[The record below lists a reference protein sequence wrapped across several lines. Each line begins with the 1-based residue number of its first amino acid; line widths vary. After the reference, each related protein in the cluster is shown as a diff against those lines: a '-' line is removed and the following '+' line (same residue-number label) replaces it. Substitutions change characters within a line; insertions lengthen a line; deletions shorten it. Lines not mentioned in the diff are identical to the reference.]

1 MQENTFSYFNLESPL
16 PGDGIPAGRQQ
27 LRGWLVPKPAVHFV
41 DVRARAG
48 SREFAGVYGFP
59 RADLA
64 AHFEP
69 SRPWLPAEFIIEIQV
84 APGAAEV
91 QIEALTLTGQ
101 WQLIHT
107 VRLEVHTGPQ
117 PVPSVPDP
125 VSAVEF
131 GRAMQ
136 LLRITATEENARP
149 LTAIVDAI
157 PYPRV
162 IRSDHDSF
170 RGYVAE
176 PAGIAPAFYGRMEF
190 VGWLFHET
198 QLIRRALVTT
208 DLITYQPLETGG
220 EFAGVAA
227 RFPAQPNAKKCRLA
241 GFVDVSTQ
249 LPSPACVRVFAELA
263 DGSMHL
269 CMATRCRPQS
279 TEELKQTGSP
289 FSAWKF
295 WRDWRI
301 LKKMLT
307 HRGIALETGKAL
319 RGEFWPSLRDRRQNA
334 APKSHDHS
342 RAPRPRPTT
351 VENRKFRLLLITHN
365 LNFEG
370 APLLLLEYARHLAE
384 KCGAEISVLTGRDG
398 PLRAAFEA
406 LPAPVTAVDC
416 TPGTP
421 SELSHRIRDI
431 SPQLDL
437 DEIDLV
443 VANTIA
449 SFWGVALARAAKR
462 PSLLYIHESTSPAA
476 FFRKTTPGILP
487 AVYQAFRH
495 ATAVSFNTPATE
507 AYYATLGTGHNFHLN
522 SAWIDLTSLDQFRTT
537 HDRNFLRAALGLQPD
552 DLLVVNVGTV
562 CERKGQHDF
571 LRAIERLWHSAPALA
586 ARCRFVMVGGR
597 DTRYNRD
604 LEKNL
609 TTLGRE
615 NIGIV
620 PETARAYDYFA
631 AADLFVCTSYEE
643 SFPRVILE
651 AMAFAVP
658 IVSTNVHGIPY
669 MLENETEAIL
679 IAPGD
684 IAALTAGMICLLEN
698 PAKGKVFAERAR
710 KRVAE
715 FAADL
720 LLPRHAAFT
729 QEVAELSGI

>member
-16 PGDGIPAGRQQ
+16 SGDGIPAGRLQ

-41 DVRARAG
+41 DVRARVG
-48 SREFAGVYGFP
+48 TREFAGVYGFP

-84 APGAAEV
+84 PPGEAEV
-91 QIEALTLTGQ
+91 QIDALTLSGQ

-107 VRLEVHTGPQ
+107 VCLEVQAGPQ
-117 PVPSVPDP
+117 AVSSVPDP

-136 LLRITATEENARP
+136 LLRIAPTGKKAKV
-149 LTAIVDAI
+149 LTAIADAI
-157 PYPRV
+157 PHPRV

-208 DLITYQPLETGG
+208 DLITFQPLETGG

-227 RFPAQPNAKKCRLA
+227 RFPTQPTAKTCRLA

-269 CMATRCRPQS
+269 CMATRCRPLS
-279 TEELKQTGSP
+279 TGELKQTGSA

-295 WRDWRI
+295 WQDWRG
-301 LKKMLT
+301 LKTTLA
-307 HRGIALETGKAL
+307 HRGITLETGKAL
-319 RGEFWPSLRDRRQNA
+319 RNEFWQRIRDSRQNA
-334 APKSHDHS
+334 APKDHS
-342 RAPRPRPTT
+342 HSSAPRALPTT
-351 VENRKFRLLLITHN
+351 VENRKLRLLLITHN

-370 APLLLLEYARHLAE
+370 APLLLLEYARHLVE
-384 KCGAEISVLTGRDG
+384 KWGAEITVLTGQNG

-406 LPAPVTAVDC
+406 LPSPVIVVDC
-416 TPGTP
+416 TASTP
-421 SELSHRIRDI
+421 SELSHRRRKI
-431 SPQLDL
+431 SHQLPL
-437 DEIDLV
+437 DKIDLV
-443 VANTIA
+443 VANTVA
-449 SFWGVALARAAKR
+449 SFWGVDLARAAGR

-476 FFRKTTPGILP
+476 FFRKTTPGLLP
-487 AVYQAFRH
+487 AVYRAFRH
-495 ATAVSFNTPATE
+495 ATAVSFNTPATQ
-507 AYYATLGTGHNFHLN
+507 AYYSNLGTGDNFHLN
-522 SAWIDLTSLDQFRTT
+522 PGWVDLASLDQFRTT
-537 HDRNFLRAALGLQPD
+537 HDRNSLRTALGLQPD
-552 DLLVVNVGTV
+552 EWLVANIGTV

-571 LRAIERLWHSAPALA
+571 LRSIEWLGRRAPALV

-597 DTRYNRD
+597 DTRYNRE

-609 TTLGRE
+609 TALGRE
-615 NIGIV
+615 NIKIV
-620 PETARAYDYFA
+620 PETARAYEYFA
-631 AADLFVCTSYEE
+631 SADLFVCTSYEE

-679 IAPGD
+679 VAPGD
-684 IAALTAGMICLLEN
+684 IAALTSGILRLLEN
-698 PAKGKVFAERAR
+698 PAEGEVFARRAR

-729 QEVAELSGI
+729 QKVAELSRT

>member
-1 MQENTFSYFNLESPL
+1 MQEDTFSYFNLESPL

-41 DVRARAG
+41 DIRARVG
-48 SREFAGVYGFP
+48 TREFAGVYGFP
-59 RADLA
+59 RVDLA
-64 AHFEP
+64 AHFAP

-91 QIEALTLTGQ
+91 QIDALTLTGQ

-107 VRLEVHTGPQ
+107 VRLDVHAGPQ
-117 PVPSVPDP
+117 PLPSIPDP

-131 GRAMQ
+131 GRAMR
-136 LLRITATEENARP
+136 LLQIAATENKTKA
-149 LTAIVDAI
+149 LAAIVEAM

-162 IRSDHDSF
+162 IRSDHHSF

-176 PAGIAPAFYGRMEF
+176 PTGIAPAFYGQMEF
-190 VGWLFHET
+190 VGWLFHKT
-198 QLIRRALVTT
+198 QLIQRAFVTT
-208 DLITYQPLETGG
+208 DLITFQPLENGG

-227 RFPAQPNAKKCRLA
+227 RFPAQPNAKKCRLS
-241 GFVDVSTQ
+241 GFVDVSTH
-249 LPSPACVRVFAELA
+249 LPSPACIRVFAELA

-269 CMATRCRPQS
+269 CMATHCRPQS
-279 TEELKQTGSP
+279 TEELKQIGAP

-295 WRDWRI
+295 WQDWRG
-301 LKKMLT
+301 LKTMLAD
-307 HRGIALETGKAL
+307 RGIALETGKAL
-319 RGEFWPSLRDRRQNA
+319 RDEFWQSLRASRQNA
-334 APKSHDHS
+334 APKNHHHPS
-342 RAPRPRPTT
+342 APRPLHTT
-351 VENRKFRLLLITHN
+351 AENRKLRLLLITHN

-370 APLLLLEYARHLAE
+370 APLLLLEYARHLVE

-406 LPAPVTAVDC
+406 LPASVTAVDC
-416 TPGTP
+416 TASTP
-421 SELSHRIRDI
+421 SKLSHRVREI
-431 SPQLDL
+431 SRQLDL
-437 DEIDLV
+437 NKIDLV
-443 VANTIA
+443 VANTVA
-449 SFWGVALARAAKR
+449 SFWGVTLARAAGR

-476 FFRKTTPGILP
+476 FFRKTTPGLLP

-495 ATAVSFNTPATE
+495 ATAVSFNTPATQ
-507 AYYATLGTGHNFHLN
+507 AYYATLGKGNNFHLN
-522 SAWIDLTSLDQFRTT
+522 SGWIDLTTLDQFRTT
-537 HDRNFLRAALGLQPD
+537 HDRNSLRAALELQPD
-552 DLLVVNVGTV
+552 ELLVATIGTV

-571 LRAIERLWHSAPALA
+571 LRAIELLWHRSPALA
-586 ARCRFVMVGGR
+586 ARCRFIMVGGR

-604 LEKNL
+604 LKKKL
-609 TTLGRE
+609 TTLGRK
-615 NIGIV
+615 NIRLV
-620 PETARAYDYFA
+620 PESARAYDYFA

-669 MLENETEAIL
+669 MLENETEGIL
-679 IAPGD
+679 VAPGD
-684 IAALTAGMICLLEN
+684 IAALTTGMLRLLEN
-698 PAKGKVFAERAR
+698 PTEGKVFAQRAR

-729 QEVAELSGI
+729 QKVAELSGT